1 MIPPTSGSA
10 TSGSATP
17 GTATSGSATS
27 DPTGDAVRSLLAP
40 LDLGPH
46 RARNRLVFGPHET
59 NLARRRAVSD
69 RHVAYYRRRA
79 AGGCGTIVCETA
91 SVHPSDWPYERA
103 PLAADSAEGWAAVAA
118 ACHDEGALVVAALG
132 HAGGQGSSA
141 YHQHAMWAPGRVPDV
156 ATREVPKAMEPE
168 DISTLVGTFATAAA
182 LALDAGADGVELNAG
197 QHSLLRQFLSG
208 LTNQRDD
215 EWGADRSRLVAHVLQ
230 SVGKEVRARGGVLGL
245 RLSCDEM
252 APWAGIVPEAGA
264 ELAAS
269 FAPLVDYVA
278 VVRGS
283 IFTAW
288 ATRPDGHVPA
298 GFNQDLVTG
307 AAQAVRAAAP
317 GTRVVAQGS
326 IVDLAMAESLVA
338 EGRCDMVEMTRAQI
352 AEPDL
357 ARLAGTGR
365 AMAARPC
372 VLCNQWCQVR
382 DVRNPIVSCV
392 VEPAAGHELDE
403 PALDLG
409 ASPGIV
415 RPKAPAHP
423 GEPEL
428 PGEPA
433 HLAGPS
439 AHVPHPVATSDDQA
453 HPEGRPGNP
462 TPQAVQAGDR
472 DEILVVGAGP
482 AGLECARVLATA
494 GRSVVLVDAGPKPGG
509 SLRVAAA
516 LPGHERLS
524 LLGDWLVDRC
534 QAAGVDIRS
543 AETVDASR
551 VEQHAGPVVLCTG
564 SLPGEPSFTASPGT
578 VVRATA
584 DVVPTA
590 SSPDIPNGP
599 VVVWDPIGGPEGVA
613 VAEHLRSRA
622 VRSDPGT
629 TDSHDSHDSGAPRP
643 VTLVT
648 PDMVAGQQLS
658 RTGDLAPANTRLQA
672 AGVTLV
678 RHAVVKQAG
687 GGTASVE
694 DRFSGETIAIPAA
707 LVVDAGAR
715 LPDDRLWRAT
725 GSRLRRAGDAVA
737 PRTVGEAI
745 LEGRRV
751 ALDLLRGWAATGST
765 ALAWRDGPSRPPEP
779 ATTPGPAT
787 TAGAG
792 GVTAAG
798 PRGALPQ

>member
-1 MIPPTSGSA
+1 MPGPAGHTAAPPPPVDA
-10 TSGSATP
+10 
-17 GTATSGSATS
+17 
-27 DPTGDAVRSLLAP
+27 GDAPHSLLQP
-40 LDLGPH
+40 VDLGPR

-103 PLAADSAEGWAAVAA
+103 PLAADSADGWAAVAA

-141 YHQHAMWAPGRVPDV
+141 YHQDAMWAPGRVPDV

-168 DISTLVGTFATAAA
+168 DISTLVDSFATSAA

-215 EWGADRSRLVAHVLQ
+215 EWGADRHQLVDHVLHA
-230 SVGKEVRARGGVLGL
+230 VGRVVRARGGVLGL

-307 AAQAVRAAAP
+307 VAHAVRAAAP

-338 EGRCDMVEMTRAQI
+338 GGRCDMVEMTRAQI

-357 ARLAGTGR
+357 ARLAGAGR
-365 AMAARPC
+365 AVAARPC

-409 ASPGIV
+409 ASPDV
-415 RPKAPAHP
+415 ARP
-423 GEPEL
+423 ENQ
-428 PGEPA
+428 
-433 HLAGPS
+433 S
-439 AHVPHPVATSDDQA
+439 
-453 HPEGRPGNP
+453 GNP
-462 TPQAVQAGDR
+462 TPPAVPPGDR
-472 DEILVVGAGP
+472 SEVLVVGAGP

-494 GRSVVLVDAGPKPGG
+494 GRRVVLVDAGPEPGG

-516 LPGHERLS
+516 LPGCERLA

-534 QAAGVDIRS
+534 RAAGVDIRS
-543 AETVDASR
+543 AEVVDASR

-564 SLPGEPSFTASPGT
+564 SLPGEPSFAAGPGT
-578 VVRATA
+578 VVCATA
-584 DVVPTA
+584 DVVPTDGRF
-590 SSPDIPNGP
+590 DIPNGP
-599 VVVWDPIGGPEGVA
+599 AVVWDPIGGPEGVA
-613 VAEHLRSRA
+613 VAEYLRSRA
-622 VRSDPGT
+622 VRSGL
-629 TDSHDSHDSGAPRP
+629 DSPDSPDHGVPCP

-672 AGVTLV
+672 AGVALV
-678 RHAVVKQAG
+678 RHAVVKRAG
-687 GGTASVE
+687 GGTVSVE
-694 DRFSGETIAIPAA
+694 DRFSGETIALPAA

-751 ALDLLRGWAATGST
+751 ALDLLRGLAAPGST
-765 ALAWRDGPSRPPEP
+765 ARAWHGVPSRPPAP
-779 ATTPGPAT
+779 APTPLQTATPEQAATPGPAT
-787 TAGAG
+787 TVGAG
-792 GVTAAG
+792 GVTGAD